1 MIRTERPASGD
12 GFDGAAHSEDPV
24 QNKLARLSAAVRIVR
39 MRDLRDRM
47 LGQTI
52 HFADPAWDLLLD
64 LYIAEL
70 RGPRLSVSDACVGA
84 RVPATT
90 ALRWLD
96 HLHKAGAIDRI
107 PDPRD
112 KRRVML
118 QLTPCQLRRLDAYFD
133 TVLASRPWTPEAG
146 HGAERSPGRPDRPA
160 AAAPGTDGP
169 ARANGV
175 NR

>member
-1 MIRTERPASGD
+1 MSDPPSLDPAPARAGGTAADAGEHKLERLE
-12 GFDGAAHSEDPV
+12 AA
-24 QNKLARLSAAVRIVR
+24 LRIMR
-39 MRDLRDRM
+39 MRSLRDRM

-64 LYIAEL
+64 LYVAEL

-96 HLHKAGAIDRI
+96 HLHRAGAIERI

-118 QLTPCQLRRLDAYFD
+118 QLTTSQMAQLNAFFDAI
-133 TVLASRPWTPEAG
+133 LASTGAG
-146 HGAERSPGRPDRPA
+146 ESSA
-160 AAAPGTDGP
+160 AAFWARRTP
-169 ARANGV
+169 AGA
-175 NR
+175 